1 MAKAM
6 DRFKQLLLSYR
17 QAETP
22 REQSG
27 HFEDKATDE
36 SVCVIGSESVAIR
49 CVQSWLL
56 RLLGPSLVLQIS
68 PTPGS

>member
-6 DRFKQLLLSYR
+6 DRFKQLLLNYR

-22 REQSG
+22 REHSG

-36 SVCVIGSESVAIR
+36 SVCVTGSESVAIK
-49 CVQSWLL
+49 CVQ
-56 RLLGPSLVLQIS
+56 
-68 PTPGS
+68 